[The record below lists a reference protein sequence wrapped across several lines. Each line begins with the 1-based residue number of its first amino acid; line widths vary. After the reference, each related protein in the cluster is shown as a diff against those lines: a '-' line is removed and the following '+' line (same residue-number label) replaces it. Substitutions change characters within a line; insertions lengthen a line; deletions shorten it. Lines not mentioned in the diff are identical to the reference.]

1 MGFPL
6 ILQPIVF
13 MSREKDITIYD
24 IARELDLSAATVSRG
39 LKDHPAINKHTKK
52 RIADLATKL
61 GYRSNNF
68 ASNLRRQRTN
78 TIGVIVH
85 ELNSHFI
92 TSVLAG
98 IEKVTTEANYD
109 LIIGHSSETYKKE
122 VSNALNLFHKRVD
135 GLIASLAYDTEDM
148 AHFAP
153 FAKKG
158 IPVMFFDRVFE
169 DGEGTKVV
177 INNHKAGYDAT
188 AHLIE
193 QGCKRIAHITANL
206 KRNVYA
212 DRLSGYRQALV
223 EKGLK
228 YDESL
233 VIVNDLSEEAGIEAA
248 KQIMAMKP
256 MPDGVFI
263 TNDFCAAVCIQT
275 FKDAGVEV
283 PKDIAV
289 VGFNNDVIS
298 KIIQPK
304 LTTINYP
311 GIEMGEIVARNLIN
325 HLSGVSNINLT
336 NTIIIKSELIIRASS
351 MKKNS

>member
-1 MGFPL
+1 
-6 ILQPIVF
+6 
-13 MSREKDITIYD
+13 MSREKEITIYD

-39 LKDHPAINKHTKK
+39 LKDHPAINKQTKK
-52 RIADLATKL
+52 KIAELANKL
-61 GYRSNNF
+61 GYRSNTF

-109 LIIGHSSETYKKE
+109 LIIGHSSETFKKE
-122 VSNALNLFHKRVD
+122 AANAMNLFHKRVD
-135 GLIASLAYDTEDM
+135 GLIASLAYDTEDLS
-148 AHFAP
+148 HFEP

-158 IPVMFFDRVFE
+158 IPVIFFDRVFE
-169 DGEGTKVV
+169 EGEGTKVV
-177 INNHKAGYDAT
+177 INNHKAGYDA
-188 AHLIE
+188 ASHLIE
-193 QGCKRIAHITANL
+193 QGCKRIAHVTANL

-212 DRLSGYRQALV
+212 DRLNGFRQALLENGLSYN
-223 EKGLK
+223 EKM
-228 YDESL
+228 
-233 VIVNDLSEEAGIEAA
+233 VIVNDLSEEASVEAA
-248 KQIMAMKP
+248 KQIMAMRP

-275 FKDAGVEV
+275 FKDAGKRV
-283 PKDIAV
+283 PEDIAV

-325 HLSGVSNINLT
+325 HLHGVANINLT
-336 NTIIIKSELIIRASS
+336 NTIIIKSDLIIRESS
-351 MKKNS
+351 LKKKR